1 LKLSIIIPTF
11 NEKKQISNC
20 IASFGNCC
28 NVEII
33 VSDSPNSLDNIK
45 NTVEQLGVTYFKA
58 KQGGR
63 NFQMNE
69 AAAIAKGDVLYFVH
83 ADTIVTK
90 SFYADIQK
98 AIAEGFEMG
107 CYRYK
112 FDQYKNPLL
121 YINSFFTR
129 FPMLWCRGGD
139 QTLFVKK
146 PFLTNWVVSV
156 RITTSWKIMIF

>member
-1 LKLSIIIPTF
+1 
-11 NEKKQISNC
+11 
-20 IASFGNCC
+20 
-28 NVEII
+28 
-33 VSDSPNSLDNIK
+33 
-45 NTVEQLGVTYFKA
+45 
-58 KQGGR
+58 
-63 NFQMNE
+63 MNE